1 MKILLDLVSV
11 SLIDIAADM
20 FATLLPAVL
29 VAAVVV
35 VAAVLIIKAIKKKK

>member
-29 VAAVVV
+29 VAAV
-35 VAAVLIIKAIKKKK
+35 LIIKAIKKKK